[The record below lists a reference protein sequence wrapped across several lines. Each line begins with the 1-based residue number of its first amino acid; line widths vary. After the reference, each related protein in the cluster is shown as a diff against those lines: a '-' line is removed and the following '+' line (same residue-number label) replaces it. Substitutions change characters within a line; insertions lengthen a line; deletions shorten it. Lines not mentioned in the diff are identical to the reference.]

1 VLERPATAYL
11 EELGTANACVI
22 TCLELAERY
31 LVEGAVLLAKLDARI
46 EIASQQGTRVTTIFS
61 EKGLAHEGDG
71 SSKDTAIYFSKPRTQ
86 LEAVGMIYRF
96 LQEANIEVVGIKVVA
111 AIEDGFLYEIIPTN
125 GGDIWFK
132 TKMNWEG

>member
-1 VLERPATAYL
+1 
-11 EELGTANACVI
+11 
-22 TCLELAERY
+22 
-31 LVEGAVLLAKLDARI
+31 
-46 EIASQQGTRVTTIFS
+46 
-61 EKGLAHEGDG
+61 
-71 SSKDTAIYFSKPRTQ
+71 
-86 LEAVGMIYRF
+86 MIYRF